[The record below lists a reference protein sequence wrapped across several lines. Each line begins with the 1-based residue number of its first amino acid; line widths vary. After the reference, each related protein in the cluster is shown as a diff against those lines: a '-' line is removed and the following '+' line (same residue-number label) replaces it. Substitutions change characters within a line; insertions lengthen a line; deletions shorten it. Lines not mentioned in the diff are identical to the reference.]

1 MLLRSVLLRKV
12 IGMSAI
18 AHTAASQFRQRIRR
32 TARRRLSFLSVP
44 ARKICQILDDR
55 ETIVYRGYPIPP
67 RYLRSRMCGEAFRSD
82 DFYLKSAVVEATRL
96 STRLG
101 YTKSSRLVDVGCGLG
116 RLATGMLE
124 EFGEVAY
131 FGLDANRQFIE
142 WCRENIESHHPNFR
156 FIHLDV
162 KNQLYNPDG
171 TLDGIDIKLPIA
183 SAAADIVYLWGVFT
197 NMEPQHV
204 EIYTSELS
212 RIARKDGKIFLTAFV
227 EEEVPNVSVNPAG
240 YVPFGCTAP
249 LSVVRYN
256 KQWLFSLFSRHRMI
270 VDEFRY
276 HGGMFPKESEIYLT
290 NP

>member
-1 MLLRSVLLRKV
+1 M
-12 IGMSAI
+12 G
-18 AHTAASQFRQRIRR
+18 
-32 TARRRLSFLSVP
+32 
-44 ARKICQILDDR
+44 
-55 ETIVYRGYPIPP
+55 
-67 RYLRSRMCGEAFRSD
+67 GEAFRSD

-96 STRLG
+96 PARLG

-124 EFGEVAY
+124 EPGEVAY

-142 WCRENIESHHPNFR
+142 WCRENIERHHPSFR

-171 TLDGIDIKLPIA
+171 ALDGNDIKLPIA
-183 SAAADIVYLWGVFT
+183 SAAADIVYMWGVFT
-197 NMEPQHV
+197 NMEPEHV

-212 RIARKDGKIFLTAFV
+212 RIARKNGKIFLTAFV
-227 EEEVPNVSVNPAG
+227 EEGVPNVSFNPAG
-240 YVPFGCTAP
+240 YVPYDCTLP

-276 HGGMFPKESEIYLT
+276 HGSMFPKQSEIYLT